1 MQRYWQLEYKQETEE
16 DGKLKIVSDWGRIGK
31 RFGTLEELLKYVADE
46 LCSYDEL
53 KKKPLLEVDAKTL
66 EVVGVSY
73 YDVEEER
80 LVEAPR
86 EGRKSVKVVTTA
98 KAFYLE
104 EDEARVDDYLQMKDY
119 VEVQR

>member
-53 KKKPLLEVDAKTL
+53 KKKPLKH
-66 EVVGVSY
+66 SI
-73 YDVEEER
+73 
-80 LVEAPR
+80 
-86 EGRKSVKVVTTA
+86 
-98 KAFYLE
+98 
-104 EDEARVDDYLQMKDY
+104 
-119 VEVQR
+119 